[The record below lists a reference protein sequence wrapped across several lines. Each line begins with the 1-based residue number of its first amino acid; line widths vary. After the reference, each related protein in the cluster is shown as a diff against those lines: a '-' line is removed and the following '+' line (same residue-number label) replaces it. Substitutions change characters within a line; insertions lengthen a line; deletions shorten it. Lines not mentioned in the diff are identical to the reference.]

1 MIWTII
7 VLSGWRT
14 NVDIKNIE
22 GVVCKLVELRDV
34 VDTILDTDCAEDG
47 LMIELDTICS
57 ELENIFKE
65 D

>member
-1 MIWTII
+1 M
-7 VLSGWRT
+7 
-14 NVDIKNIE
+14 DIKNIE